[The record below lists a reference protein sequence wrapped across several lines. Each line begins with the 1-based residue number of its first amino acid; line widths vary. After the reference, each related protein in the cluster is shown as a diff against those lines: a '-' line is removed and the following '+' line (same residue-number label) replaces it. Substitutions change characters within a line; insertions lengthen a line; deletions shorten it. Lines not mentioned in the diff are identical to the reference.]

1 LLKILTVF
9 GTRPEAIKMAPLVKE
24 LEKHPEIISCRVAV
38 TAQHREMLD
47 QVLSLFDISP
57 AYDLNIMQ
65 QGQNLFDI
73 TARAL
78 SGLQQ
83 VFQEEKPDLV
93 LVHGDTTTTFVAAL
107 AAYYL
112 QIPVGHVE
120 AGLRTR
126 DKFSPFP
133 EEINRRLTGVLADI
147 NFAPTATARKNLLD
161 EGVSPDMIYVTG
173 NTVID
178 ALLTTVQADY
188 HFDDDV
194 LNAIDYSS
202 RRVLLVTTHRRENLG
217 EPMREIYR
225 ALRGIV
231 ECYPDVEVVFPVHKN
246 PAVRSVA
253 EEELG
258 GLAGVH
264 LIEPMDYQPF
274 VNLISRVYLV
284 LSDSGGIQEEA
295 PSLGRP
301 VLVLRNTTE
310 RPEAV
315 EAGTVLLVGTCR
327 EKVAGETRK
336 LLDSELFYN
345 KMAMAVNPYGDGR
358 ASQRIV
364 QAIMCWAGLSNIKP
378 DEFTPRPRR

>member
-1 LLKILTVF
+1 
-9 GTRPEAIKMAPLVKE
+9 MAPLVKE

-161 EGVSPDMIYVTG
+161 E
-173 NTVID
+173 
-178 ALLTTVQADY
+178 
-188 HFDDDV
+188 
-194 LNAIDYSS
+194 
-202 RRVLLVTTHRRENLG
+202 
-217 EPMREIYR
+217 
-225 ALRGIV
+225 
-231 ECYPDVEVVFPVHKN
+231 VFP
-246 PAVRSVA
+246 P
-253 EEELG
+253 
-258 GLAGVH
+258 
-264 LIEPMDYQPF
+264 I
-274 VNLISRVYLV
+274 
-284 LSDSGGIQEEA
+284 
-295 PSLGRP
+295 
-301 VLVLRNTTE
+301 
-310 RPEAV
+310 
-315 EAGTVLLVGTCR
+315 
-327 EKVAGETRK
+327 
-336 LLDSELFYN
+336 
-345 KMAMAVNPYGDGR
+345 
-358 ASQRIV
+358 
-364 QAIMCWAGLSNIKP
+364 
-378 DEFTPRPRR
+378 